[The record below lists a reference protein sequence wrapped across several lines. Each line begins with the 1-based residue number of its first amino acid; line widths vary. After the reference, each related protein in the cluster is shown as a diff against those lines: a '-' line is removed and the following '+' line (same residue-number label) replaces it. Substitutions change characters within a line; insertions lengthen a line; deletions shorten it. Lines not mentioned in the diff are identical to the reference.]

1 MLMCPMACAT
11 RAADARLRY
20 WAAGVAG
27 PDAGMSTAEYAV
39 ATLAACAFA
48 TVLYQ
53 VVTSSP
59 VAAAMHG
66 LIERALNSAF

>member
-1 MLMCPMACAT
+1 MLMCPTACAM
-11 RAADARLRY
+11 RAADSRLLR
-20 WAAGVAG
+20 WPSGVAG
-27 PDAGMSTAEYAV
+27 RDAGMSTAEYAV

-59 VAAAMHG
+59 VTAAMHG
-66 LIERALNSAF
+66 LIERAFNSAF